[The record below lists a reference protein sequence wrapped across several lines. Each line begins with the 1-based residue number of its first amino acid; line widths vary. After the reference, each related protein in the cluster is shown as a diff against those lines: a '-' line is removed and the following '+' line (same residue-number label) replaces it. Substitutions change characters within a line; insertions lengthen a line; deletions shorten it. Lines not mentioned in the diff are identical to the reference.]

1 MKTCSFLLSQET
13 LHHKQPPNPTQSHSY
28 EKHLLTKILVMINI
42 TFKSYGKFHL
52 IDPSN
57 AFGLCMGNNY
67 DLPTSLEGK
76 TNKSQLN
83 ILTMSNNYL

>member
-1 MKTCSFLLSQET
+1 
-13 LHHKQPPNPTQSHSY
+13 
-28 EKHLLTKILVMINI
+28 MINI